1 MELLRDTLQVGAL
14 GILVAG
20 PACILGLWWFRMA
33 SPPTFAKF
41 IVMSVAI
48 CSVAFWIVFLLAEAI
63 LALQFHAIV
72 PDGSWTPTDEA
83 RWTDSER
90 RVVGT
95 YFGDGGRNV
104 FALFVS
110 IPLLLYSTALWVIT
124 RGLLLAS
131 RRLTNSWSG
140 R

>member
-1 MELLRDTLQVGAL
+1 MELVRDILQVAAL

-20 PACILGLWWFRMA
+20 PACILGVSWFRMA

-41 IVMSVAI
+41 IVMAVAI
-48 CSVAFWIVFLLAEAI
+48 CSVAFWIAFLLAEAI
-63 LALQFHAIV
+63 LELQFHAIA

-83 RWTDSER
+83 GWTDSER
-90 RVVGT
+90 RVVAT

-104 FALFVS
+104 FALFVA
-110 IPLLLYSTALWVIT
+110 IPLVLYSTALWVIT
-124 RGLLLAS
+124 RGFQLAM
-131 RRLTNSWSG
+131 RRLTNSRSG